1 MDGDMR
7 QRILWGAGVWL
18 ATALLGAVPAAAR
31 SVSDATGRR
40 VEIPETVTR
49 ILPVGQPAAI
59 LVYALAPDK
68 MLGWPRK
75 PGGPGLAFLT
85 PGSRELPEIGALV
98 RDGTVNNAA
107 IGELKPDLIVDYG
120 SLAPGFVEAAKRV
133 QAETGIPYLIF
144 DGALEATPQVLRLL
158 GPAVG
163 AAERAENLATAAD
176 RILALTQ
183 QRAQQRAQAGTFRVY
198 YSRSADGLATATA
211 KARSTDV
218 LRLLGLINVADGNA
232 AELPEVTRN
241 EVLDWRPDVVFAPN
255 ADHIKAFATPDWA
268 TLPAVEKKR
277 VFAAPRPP
285 FGWIDEP
292 PSVNRL
298 LGLLWVGH
306 LLYPQ
311 LYPEDLRQEARDFYR
326 RFYQVEP
333 SDAQLDRLL
342 PRP

>member
-1 MDGDMR
+1 MKR
-7 QRILWGAGVWL
+7 RLLRGAML
-18 ATALLGAVPAAAR
+18 FLGAAVLAAAPAAAR
-31 SVSDATGRR
+31 AIADATGRA
-40 VEIPETVTR
+40 VEIPETVAR

-59 LVYALAPDK
+59 LVYALAPEK

-85 PGSRELPEIGALV
+85 PASRELPEIGALV
-98 RDGTVNNAA
+98 RDGAINRAA

-120 SLAPGFVEAAKRV
+120 SLAPGFIEAAKRV
-133 QAETGIPYLIF
+133 QDETGIPYVIF
-144 DGALEATPQVLRLL
+144 DGALEATPQVLRLV
-158 GPAVG
+158 GPALG
-163 AAERAENLATAAD
+163 AAERAETLAVAAD
-176 RILALTQ
+176 RILALTRERAP
-183 QRAQQRAQAGTFRVY
+183 QRAAAGTFRVY
-198 YSRSADGLATATA
+198 YARSADGLATATA

-218 LRLLGLINVADGNA
+218 LRLLGLINVADGD
-232 AELPEVTRN
+232 AELREVTRAD
-241 EVLDWRPDVVFAPN
+241 VLGWQPDAVFAPN
-255 ADHIKAFATPDWA
+255 AEHIGAFAAPEWA
-268 TLPAVEKKR
+268 ALPAVKNKR

-298 LGLLWVGH
+298 LGLLWVGQR
-306 LLYPQ
+306 LYPQ
-311 LYPEDLRQEARDFYR
+311 LYPENLRQEARDFYR